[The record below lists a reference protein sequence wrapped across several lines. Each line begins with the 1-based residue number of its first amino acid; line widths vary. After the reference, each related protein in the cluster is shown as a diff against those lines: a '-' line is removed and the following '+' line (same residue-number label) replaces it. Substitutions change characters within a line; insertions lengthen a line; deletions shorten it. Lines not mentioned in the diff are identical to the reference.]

1 MPCTKCEDGKYKWGK
16 TGECKYDTKEA
27 CEKANPKKYNKMQP
41 TPLGKKS
48 YDEYAKE
55 LKEYNLSSAQRFEFK
70 SIAILD
76 KLEDQANAVYDAM
89 PEKNDIEMA
98 YMDVENYRG
107 DIKFSEE
114 KMGEAEDEVKESTNI
129 LAEEQE
135 KMNEAKKEVDFWKG
149 EVKTHQN
156 QVKERKAEVKEFS
169 GLLKKAEK
177 EYATISKVANTQI
190 SKAKKIEAELKSGIA
205 AFEKSAKDL
214 GVNVSNK
221 VSDYEAALANIR
233 EVLSVKITK

>member
-1 MPCTKCEDGKYKWGK
+1 
-16 TGECKYDTKEA
+16 
-27 CEKANPKKYNKMQP
+27 MQP

-48 YDEYAKE
+48 YEEYEKE

-70 SIAILD
+70 SIAVLD
-76 KLEDQANAVYDAM
+76 KLTDQAYTVYDAM
-89 PEKNDIEMA
+89 PEKNDIEGA
-98 YMDVENYRG
+98 FINVENYKG
-107 DIKFSEE
+107 DIKFINE
-114 KMGEAEDEVKESTNI
+114 KMEDTQQEVKESTDI
-129 LAEEQE
+129 LAENQQ
-135 KMNEAKKEVDFWKG
+135 KMEEAKKEVDFWK
-149 EVKTHQN
+149 
-156 QVKERKAEVKEFS
+156 KELKGYQTQIKEQKAEVKEFN

-221 VSDYEAALANIR
+221 VSDYEAALADIR